1 MNSILIEPPSGGL
14 GKFSAPSL
22 RAGWACGM
30 LAILCLIMP
39 ASSASWRSNVR
50 AGDKAYD
57 KQQYDQALVKYLE
70 ALGAQGDSSLIH
82 FDLGNVY
89 QSQDKFPEA
98 GAAFQKT
105 LHSPDPLTRADAL
118 YNMGNA
124 LVGAEKYPEAAA
136 AYKSALKLHPK
147 QPDYLHNL
155 QLAQALLK
163 RQQQQQQQ
171 QQNKDQNKKD
181 QKDQKDQKKQQ
192 SDQQQDQNKSE
203 QQKQQEQQ
211 QQQKDQQNQNQEQQQ
226 QQMAQADSTMSRQDA
241 ERLLNALQ
249 YNEKQV
255 QENLHRQAATD
266 LGVDKDW

>member
-1 MNSILIEPPSGGL
+1 MRYTFIGSAIISLFILT
-14 GKFSAPSL
+14 A
-22 RAGWACGM
+22 
-30 LAILCLIMP
+30 
-39 ASSASWRSNVR
+39 SASASTWRSNVR

-89 QSQDKFPEA
+89 QSQEKFPEA
-98 GAAFQKT
+98 GTAFQKA
-105 LHSPDPLTRADAL
+105 LQSPDNLTRADAL

-124 LVGAEKYPEAAA
+124 LVGAEKYPEAMA

-155 QLAQALLK
+155 QLTQALLK
-163 RQQQQQQQ
+163 RQQQQQQ
-171 QQNKDQNKKD
+171 NKDQNQKDKKD
-181 QKDQKDQKKQQ
+181 QKDQKQQQ
-192 SDQQQDQNKSE
+192 SDQQKDQNKSD

-211 QQQKDQQNQNQEQQQ
+211 QQQQDQQKQQEQEQ
-226 QQMAQADSTMSRQDA
+226 QQMAQADSMMSRQDA

-255 QENLHRQAATD
+255 QENLHRQPATD
-266 LGVDKDW
+266 IGVDKDW